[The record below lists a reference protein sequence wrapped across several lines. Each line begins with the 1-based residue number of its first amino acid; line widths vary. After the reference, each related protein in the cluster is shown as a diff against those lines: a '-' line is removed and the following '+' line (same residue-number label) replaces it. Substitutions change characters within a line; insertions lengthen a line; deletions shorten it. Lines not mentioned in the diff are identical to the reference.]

1 MINKSGDLRM
11 IITIVGL
18 GVVGASYGLALKD
31 KNIEV
36 YGIDIDYKVLKKA
49 KNMNIIKDGFIYNSI
64 ESKDIISRSD
74 ILIISIYPKLFFK

>member
-36 YGIDIDYKVLKKA
+36 YGIDIDYKVLK
-49 KNMNIIKDGFIYNSI
+49 IINYVDVDKKMWYNYYVI
-64 ESKDIISRSD
+64 
-74 ILIISIYPKLFFK
+74 

>member
-1 MINKSGDLRM
+1 M

-49 KNMNIIKDGFIYNSI
+49 KNMNIIKKHFLVLFY
-64 ESKDIISRSD
+64 IIGKFVKVN
-74 ILIISIYPKLFFK
+74 IF